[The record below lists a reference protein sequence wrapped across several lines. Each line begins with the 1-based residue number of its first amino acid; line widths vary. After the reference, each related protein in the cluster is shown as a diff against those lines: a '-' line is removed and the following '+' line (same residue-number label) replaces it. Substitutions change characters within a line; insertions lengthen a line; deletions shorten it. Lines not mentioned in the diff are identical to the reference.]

1 MRELYSGPVEES
13 DESPLE
19 REELTLP
26 DGRRLLLYTAP
37 EEEE

>member
-1 MRELYSGPVEES
+1 VAAESEKES

-26 DGRRLLLYTAP
+26 DGRRVLIYRRRGPPA
-37 EEEE
+37 